1 MAGEI
6 LFVGTM
12 WAVPVGPVMIGGDDR
27 FIA

>member
-12 WAVPVGPVMIGGDDR
+12 WAVLVGPVMTGGDDR